1 MYVLLDE
8 GNGCPVASTVRPR
21 DRLLVRL
28 HASRLDDDLAGGASP
43 DATVTLALRAQM
55 LVRGPARRDTAR
67 AAQRGL
73 ATAMH
78 APGAGPLPVP
88 VCQDR
93 VKDCSEEFAE
103 LIRRLVAAGP
113 VSARGVGPAPRRP
126 HPPPPGPAGPPPG
139 GGVAGAGALLP
150 AASGPVY
157 HRASTDDLRARVRD

>member
-67 AAQRGL
+67 AAQRVL

-78 APGAGPLPVP
+78 ASGAGPLPVP

-113 VSARGVGPAPRRP
+113 VSARGVARAR
-126 HPPPPGPAGPPPG
+126 
-139 GGVAGAGALLP
+139 VLL
-150 AASGPVY
+150 ADASGPVY
-157 HRASTDDLRARVRD
+157 HRASTDDLRARVRDAADALSAA

>member
-67 AAQRGL
+67 AAQRVL

-103 LIRRLVAAGP
+103 LIRGENPPPRHKCV
-113 VSARGVGPAPRRP
+113 PRRRRP
-126 HPPPPGPAGPPPG
+126 ELRQIALLLSLPLFRI
-139 GGVAGAGALLP
+139 LLP
-150 AASGPVY
+150 AQQSGNQYVAPTGCG
-157 HRASTDDLRARVRD
+157 SPFSQ

>member
-67 AAQRGL
+67 AAQRVL

-103 LIRRLVAAGP
+103 LIRRLAAAGP
-113 VSARGVGPAPRRP
+113 VSARGVARAR
-126 HPPPPGPAGPPPG
+126 
-139 GGVAGAGALLP
+139 VLL
-150 AASGPVY
+150 ADASGPVY
-157 HRASTDDLRARVRD
+157 HRASTDDLRARVRDAADALSAA